1 MKIKKIMLITLLLFA
16 VLTIGAVSAADD
28 TVSENLTVTDE
39 VASDNLAVDDAVAND
54 DLIGTK
60 YKTGYHEIVVTEEEI
75 DTEDT
80 SVDNEVAHVDL
91 PSGTKG
97 SFLIYNGDVIVA
109 RQDFKAEDKTEEDV
123 GYDWYD
129 DGEDICGYIT
139 MNQFDLTKVNDGDV
153 LTFKFFELINNEYTE
168 IDMFTLKYAVTLSDT
183 SMWLTEVGAT
193 DTGLEEGDVN
203 IHVKGMN
210 TTQPDENFTYVEVA
224 KKAGFFIITVET
236 ENDEVT
242 IFMENLNTT
251 NRSYVIVKD
260 ETNKTFYRFSFSLND
275 INNYLANT
283 EEYSS
288 FKNFV
293 EVENIEDDEYITFY
307 LSEDEDTYNE
317 ITSKAM
323 TLTFRNDGIIL
334 FTDEEPDV
342 DVDYAYDME
351 ITMNEGWQD
360 TDLLTFIVKNGINGK
375 IVIYLNYNES
385 PAYEKNIAD
394 LEGEEADGFTEYTLT
409 IRDLN
414 ITQAG
419 EYLIR
424 DYFINET
431 GAEIYKYDEDYPET
445 LKLYENQSSV
455 VDNVEIAIEPSSM
468 YVDGN
473 EHFITISKN
482 ASAEEYVYVRIDGGE
497 SIPIKLNDTRR
508 DDADENYIIGT
519 KELGIRPAA
528 GLHTVNITYRNQN
541 KSGNITLK
549 SNLKIEIESKET
561 IYTTFENSFVEITLE
576 DAEILNSDIN
586 GTIKVTI
593 KDADDKVV
601 ATFESNITEL
611 EKDDESYLI
620 LASADKGLNG
630 TYNIIVRYSN
640 GNEID
645 TEAQANVTFE
655 AFDPKDCDVV
665 IKESIKKDNDYA
677 ITFASLPQTTKI
689 YVDIDGV
696 NFPQFAVF
704 DLESWFDNENGV
716 YYIKFNEL
724 QKQSS
729 ETLSDGTHSI
739 KVFVFSANNTEI
751 VLASGNVTVDVVEN
765 IDPELSISIANI
777 TEGKDAVINIK
788 THANYTGIIPVQIG
802 NATYNVTVTNGT
814 GSLALPGLAVGNY
827 NATAVFNA
835 NVFYNAS
842 TKNTTFTVKAK
853 VATSIS
859 AANVATTY
867 ATSKNIIVTL
877 KDANGNVLAE
887 KIVSVVFNGKTSTV
901 KTNSNG
907 QVSLAIGTK
916 LAPKTYP
923 VTFSFAGDDELLASS
938 GSANVIVK
946 KANAKLTAK
955 KKTFKAKKK
964 IKKYTITLKSDKGK
978 AIKNAKVTIKVKGKT
993 YKAKTNSKG
1002 KATFKIKKLTKR
1014 GKHKATV
1021 KFAGNKYYNKVTKK
1035 VRITVKK

>member
-1 MKIKKIMLITLLLFA
+1 M
-16 VLTIGAVSAADD
+16 
-28 TVSENLTVTDE
+28 
-39 VASDNLAVDDAVAND
+39 
-54 DLIGTK
+54 
-60 YKTGYHEIVVTEEEI
+60 
-75 DTEDT
+75 
-80 SVDNEVAHVDL
+80 
-91 PSGTKG
+91 
-97 SFLIYNGDVIVA
+97 
-109 RQDFKAEDKTEEDV
+109 
-123 GYDWYD
+123 
-129 DGEDICGYIT
+129 
-139 MNQFDLTKVNDGDV
+139 
-153 LTFKFFELINNEYTE
+153 TF
-168 IDMFTLKYAVTLSDT
+168 
-183 SMWLTEVGAT
+183 
-193 DTGLEEGDVN
+193 
-203 IHVKGMN
+203 
-210 TTQPDENFTYVEVA
+210 
-224 KKAGFFIITVET
+224 
-236 ENDEVT
+236 
-242 IFMENLNTT
+242 
-251 NRSYVIVKD
+251 
-260 ETNKTFYRFSFSLND
+260 
-275 INNYLANT
+275 
-283 EEYSS
+283 
-288 FKNFV
+288 
-293 EVENIEDDEYITFY
+293 
-307 LSEDEDTYNE
+307 
-317 ITSKAM
+317 
-323 TLTFRNDGIIL
+323 TFRNDGIIL
-334 FTDEEPDV
+334 FTDDEPDV

-375 IVIYLNYNES
+375 IVIYLNDNKS

-455 VDNVEIAIEPSSM
+455 VDNVKIIIEPVTQ
-468 YVDGN
+468 YEYGN

-482 ASAEEYVYVRIDGGE
+482 ASAEEYVYVSIDGGK
-497 SIPIKLNDTRR
+497 SIPIKLDDTRR

-593 KDADDKVV
+593 KDADGKVV
-601 ATFESNITEL
+601 DTFESNITEL
-611 EKDDESYLI
+611 KDDDESYLI

-630 TYNIIVRYSN
+630 TYNVIVRYSN

-677 ITFASLPQTTKI
+677 ITFASLPQTANI
-689 YVDIDGV
+689 NVDINGRIIPFDVSDEVEPYVD
-696 NFPQFAVF
+696 
-704 DLESWFDNENGV
+704 NGV
-716 YYIKFNEL
+716 YYIKFNKLGE
-724 QKQSS
+724 
-729 ETLSDGTHSI
+729 LSDGIHSI
-739 KVFVFSANNTEI
+739 KVYVESAKGTEI

-777 TEGKDAVINIK
+777 TEGKDVVINIK

-814 GSLALPGLAVGNY
+814 GSLVLPGLAVGNY

-835 NVFYNAS
+835 NAFYNAS

-887 KIVSVVFNGKTSTV
+887 KIVNVVFNGKTSTI
-901 KTNSNG
+901 KTNANG

-946 KANAKLTAK
+946 KAKAKLTAK

>member
-39 VASDNLAVDDAVAND
+39 AASDNLAVDDAVAND

-60 YKTGYHEIVVTEEEI
+60 YKTGYHEIVVNEDEI
-75 DTEDT
+75 DTEDET
-80 SVDNEVAHVDL
+80 AEVASIDL
-91 PSGTKG
+91 PTGVEG
-97 SFLIYNGDVIVA
+97 SFRIYNGNVILA
-109 RQDFKAEDKTEEDV
+109 KQNFEAEYED
-123 GYDWYD
+123 DTWSD
-129 DGEDICGYIT
+129 DGDDRNGVIY
-139 MNQFDLTKVNDGDV
+139 MPDLDLVQINDGDV
-153 LTFKFFELINNEYTE
+153 LTFKFFELINDEYTE
-168 IDMFTLKYAVTLSDT
+168 IDMFTLEYTVSLSGT
-183 SMWLTEVGAT
+183 TMMLTEVGSIP
-193 DTGLEEGDVN
+193 TGLEEGDVN
-203 IHVKGMN
+203 IQVN
-210 TTQPDENFTYVEVA
+210 NINSTQPDENFTYVEVA

-242 IFMENLNTT
+242 IFMENLNAT
-251 NRSYVIVKD
+251 NRNYVIVKD
-260 ETNKTFYRFSFSLND
+260 ETNKSFYRFGFSFND
-275 INNYLANT
+275 INNYLTNT
-283 EEYSS
+283 EYLS
-288 FKNFV
+288 FDNFV
-293 EVENIEDDEYITFY
+293 DVENIGEDDYITFY
-307 LSEDEDTYNE
+307 LSEDDDPYNE
-317 ITSKAM
+317 ITSKEM
-323 TLTFRNDGIIL
+323 TLTIRPNGIIL
-334 FTDEEPDV
+334 LKEDNSDV
-342 DVDYAYDME
+342 DVDYNYDNME

-360 TDLLTFIVKNGINGK
+360 NDLLTFVVKNGIKGK
-375 IVIYLNYNES
+375 IVIYLNDNKT
-385 PAYEKNIAD
+385 PAFEKNIAD
-394 LEGEEADGFTEYTLT
+394 LNESDDDGDFKYYTIT
-409 IRDLN
+409 IGDLN

-424 DYFINET
+424 DYFINEI

-455 VDNVEIAIEPSSM
+455 VDNVEIVIEPSSM

-482 ASAEEYVYVRIDGGE
+482 ASAEEYVYVSIDGGE

-519 KELGIRPAA
+519 KELRIRPAA
-528 GLHTVNITYRNQN
+528 GMHTVNVTFRNQN

-576 DAEILNSDIN
+576 EAEILKSDIN
-586 GTIKVTI
+586 GTIKVII
-593 KDADDKVV
+593 KDADGKVV
-601 ATFESNITEL
+601 DTFESNITEL
-611 EKDDESYLI
+611 KDDDESYLI
-620 LASADKGLNG
+620 LATNNKLNG
-630 TYNIIVRYSN
+630 TYIVIVSYSK

-645 TEAQANVTFE
+645 TEAQDNVTFE

-689 YVDIDGV
+689 YVDINGRII
-696 NFPQFAVF
+696 PF
-704 DLESWFDNENGV
+704 DVSDEVEPYVDNGV
-716 YYIKFNEL
+716 YYIKFNKLGE
-724 QKQSS
+724 
-729 ETLSDGTHSI
+729 LSDGIHSI
-739 KVFVFSANNTEI
+739 KVYVESANGPEI

-777 TEGKDAVINIK
+777 IEGKDAVINIK

-887 KIVSVVFNGKTSTV
+887 KIVSVVFNGKTSTI
-901 KTNSNG
+901 KTNAKG

-938 GSANVIVK
+938 GSAKVTVK
-946 KANAKLTAK
+946 KAKSKLTAK

-978 AIKNAKVTIKVKGKT
+978 AIKKAKVTIKVKGKT

-1014 GKHKATV
+1014 GKYKATV
-1021 KFAGNKYYNKVTKK
+1021 KFAGNKYYNKITKK